1 MAQALT
7 RNEGERLQQLGNG
20 RTETELPLLEPRA
33 DVLETGDAFLVQV
46 DMPAVA
52 SEDVDVT
59 VERNVLTVRGEAGQ
73 IDPGGLEPVHEEFLS
88 GGRFERT
95 FRLSEGID
103 SDRIEARH
111 SDGLLTLV
119 LPKSETARAR
129 RIAVNAR

>member
-7 RNEGERLQQLGNG
+7 RNQEQHLQRVGNG
-20 RTETELPLLEPRA
+20 RMESELPLLEPRA

-46 DMPAVA
+46 DLPAV
-52 SEDVDVT
+52 SPEDVDVT
-59 VERNVLTVRGEAGQ
+59 VERNVLTVRGEARQ
-73 IDPGGLEPVHEEFLS
+73 IDAEGLEPVYEEFLG

-103 SDRIEARH
+103 ADKIEARH